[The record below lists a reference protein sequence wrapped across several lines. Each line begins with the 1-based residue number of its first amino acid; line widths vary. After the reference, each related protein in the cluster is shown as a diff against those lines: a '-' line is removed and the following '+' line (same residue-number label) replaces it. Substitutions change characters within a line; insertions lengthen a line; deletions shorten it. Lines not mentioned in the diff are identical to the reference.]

1 MEEIKGHLDEDSAE
15 YMAARLRELFRE
27 EAYELIAELE
37 SAVLEI
43 EKAPGDREQIGRVF
57 RAMHTI
63 KGSGGACGLDDIVSF
78 THEIETFYDLVRQGK
93 ISLDRESIDLTLAA
107 RDQIKAM
114 LDTCYYEG
122 TTDEA
127 KGRRII
133 EAFKNSIAGT
143 EALRKYALPLEE
155 ETQSSCGVLPVPKK
169 EQSYRI
175 RFHPSQAMV
184 GGGMDPSELLN
195 GLADL
200 GICAVVAKMDALS
213 SPMGAPCWEVLLVTR
228 WGIDAIQDVFIL
240 AKDQWELSIEVSD
253 GPDCDKNE
261 TTAMTDKAQRSC
273 GVDAPGTKVAPASP
287 QQGQEDP
294 FGSLHGGA
302 LSSIRVATDKL
313 DTLVD
318 LVGELV
324 TIQARLSLTALS
336 RGIPEFISIAE
347 EVERLTGNL
356 RDEAMS
362 IRMMPI
368 GATFNRFKRLVRDL
382 ARELGKEVALV
393 TEGAE
398 TELDKTVIERLGDP
412 LMHLIRNSIDHGIE
426 SPEARTRAGK
436 PAAGTVV
443 LSAAHSGAHVLIQ
456 IRDDGSGF
464 DLETIRVKG
473 VERGLIREGENLSE
487 KELLSLIFMPGFSTA
502 KTVTSVSGRGVGLD
516 VVKRSID
523 SLGGTVMIRNNEGAG
538 TTIVLKLPL
547 TLAIIDGFLT
557 QVGAERYIFP
567 LSMVEECVELNNVAS
582 AAGNGKHMINV
593 RGQIVPYVRLR
604 EQFAITGTPPSIE
617 QIVIARVDDKRVG
630 FVVDH
635 VVGGHQTVIK
645 NLGAFYRDVE
655 GLSGATILGDGTV
668 ALILDV
674 PRLVQLAERE
684 ELALCKAAGLSV
696 R

>member
-1 MEEIKGHLDEDSAE
+1 MEETKDHLDEESLE
-15 YMAARLRELFRE
+15 HMAARLRELFRE

-43 EKAPGDREQIGRVF
+43 ERTPEDREQIGRVF

-63 KGSGGACGLDDIVSF
+63 KGSGAVCGLDDIVSF
-78 THEIETFYDLVRQGK
+78 THEIETFYDLVRKGN
-93 ISLDRESIDLTLAA
+93 ISLNREIIDLTLAA

-114 LDTCYYEG
+114 LDKCYYEG

-143 EALRKYALPLEE
+143 EAARKDALPLGEE
-155 ETQSSCGVLPVPKK
+155 AQAGCRVRPAPEK
-169 EQSYRI
+169 EQTYRI

-195 GLADL
+195 ELAEL
-200 GICAVVAKMDALS
+200 GTCAVVAKMDAHS
-213 SPMGAPCWEVLLVTR
+213 SPTGAPCWEVLLVTR

-240 AKDQWELSIEVSD
+240 TKDQWELTIEVSD
-253 GPDCDKNE
+253 GQDREKNE
-261 TTAMTDKAQRSC
+261 TTTTTDEAQRSS
-273 GVDAPGTKVAPASP
+273 GVDAPGTNAAPASP
-287 QQGQEDP
+287 KQGQEVP

-302 LSSIRVATDKL
+302 PSSIRVATNKL

-336 RGIPEFISIAE
+336 RGLPEFISIAE

-368 GATFNRFKRLVRDL
+368 GATFSRFKRLVRDL
-382 ARELGKEVALV
+382 AQELGKEVELV

-426 SPEARTRAGK
+426 SPETRTRAGK
-436 PAAGTVV
+436 PRAGTVV

-456 IRDDGSGF
+456 VRDDGSGF
-464 DLETIRVKG
+464 DLETIRAKG
-473 VERGLIREGENLSE
+473 VERGLVREGEGLSE
-487 KELLSLIFMPGFSTA
+487 KELLSLICMPGFSTA
-502 KTVTSVSGRGVGLD
+502 KTVTSISGRGVGLD
-516 VVKRSID
+516 VVKRSLD
-523 SLGGTVMIRNNEGAG
+523 SLGGTLMIRNNEGAG
-538 TTIVLKLPL
+538 TTLVLKLPL

-557 QVGAERYIFP
+557 EVGAERYIFP
-567 LSMVEECVELNNVAS
+567 LSMVEECVELTTTGS
-582 AAGNGKHMINV
+582 ATGNGKHMINV

-617 QIVIARVDDKRVG
+617 QVVIARVDDKRVG

-645 NLGAFYRDVE
+645 NLGTFYRDVE

-674 PRLVQLAERE
+674 PRIIQLAEQE
-684 ELALCKAAGLSV
+684 EVAMCRGKG
-696 R
+696 